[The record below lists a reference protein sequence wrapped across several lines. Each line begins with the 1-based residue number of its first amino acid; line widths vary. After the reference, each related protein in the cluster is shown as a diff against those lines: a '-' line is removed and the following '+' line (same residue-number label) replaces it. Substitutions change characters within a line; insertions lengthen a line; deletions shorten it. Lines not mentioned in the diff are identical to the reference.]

1 MKKMDDRISGNVIPP
16 QPAVSASRPLILYV
30 EDNFEN
36 RHTAKI
42 NLERKYN
49 LLFAVNDREACDM
62 FIRYGDRL
70 ALILMDI
77 ELQDSALNGM
87 ELCRLVRGTLDR
99 KKDIPYAQNVPL
111 LKIPIIFVTAY
122 ANVYQKAQILL
133 SGGNDIIDK
142 PVDFVTLEMT
152 MTKYHLSQRAKAV
165 NAQFDR
171 R

>member
-1 MKKMDDRISGNVIPP
+1 MKKMDDQVRGNVIQP
-16 QPAVSASRPLILYV
+16 QANVNAQRPLILYV

-36 RHTAKI
+36 RHTTKL

-152 MTKYHLSQRAKAV
+152 MTKYHLSQRSKAV